1 MSVFYVI
8 ITKGGMVVGIIIVLY
23 KEFKRVR
30 MFSLK
35 ITQIRVNLD
44 EKQLIKKN
52 LNIYFVY
59 YY

>member
-1 MSVFYVI
+1 MSAFYVI